1 MVEKRRL
8 ILLIILGLILSLA
21 VLFIPGD
28 SFDIGSTSLTKHPD
42 IITILQ
48 NPTQLAGILDIN
60 EEQANNIRA
69 LIVGGGAGLSSKYLS
84 KTFGSAVA
92 GAFGGL
98 IAGLL
103 AEKIFKPRK

>member
-1 MVEKRRL
+1 MADNYALDTDEEQNTIQAIVKHR
-8 ILLIILGLILSLA
+8 
-21 VLFIPGD
+21 GD

-98 IAGLL
+98 VAGLL